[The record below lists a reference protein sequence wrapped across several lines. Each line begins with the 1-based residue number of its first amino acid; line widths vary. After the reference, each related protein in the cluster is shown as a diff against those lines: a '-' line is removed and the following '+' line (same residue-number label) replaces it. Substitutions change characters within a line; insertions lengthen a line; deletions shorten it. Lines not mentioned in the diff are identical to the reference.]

1 MVRYEST
8 KQLTIEEFKTPFYRK
23 LSKEN
28 RWVKLSEVVPWDR
41 FAEIYMEVMDKRMG
55 RPGVS
60 PRTILGALIIKHIKK
75 LDDRGVIEEIQEN
88 PYMQYFVGL
97 KEFTTEPVFDP
108 SLFVEIRKRIGK
120 EAFDQMNEMM
130 IKSVTEKK
138 GKASGKKKDK
148 EENDGADPTNKG
160 KLQIDATVADQ
171 YIKFPTDTNLMNE
184 GRKKLEKII
193 DDLYEKKGKEG
204 SKPRTYRRKLDQAFL
219 SYSKKRNKSTSSVRK
234 MKRKLLESLARDL
247 RHIDK
252 MLDEFDKQDASF
264 PLNKKELKYLW
275 VIRLLYEQQLEMYA
289 KRTHSIEDRIV
300 NIHQP
305 YVRPIVRGKEKS
317 KTEFGAKLEVSLDN
331 GFVRLDKLGWDAY
344 NEGNLLISQV
354 ESYRAL
360 HGHYPELVQADK
372 IFANR
377 ENRRWLKERGIRIT
391 AAPLGRPPKQEKLT
405 YYQKR
410 KRKKESAERNAI
422 EGKFGQA
429 KNGYELNRIRAKLQ
443 NTSESWISAILFVI
457 NLLKYEK
464 EYFLSLILRLIFGK
478 IFLRTELI
486 CINGNKNC

>member
-28 RWVKLSEVVPWDR
+28 RWVKLSQVVPWDR
-41 FAEIYMEVMDKRMG
+41 FEEIYMEVMDKRMG

-138 GKASGKKKDK
+138 SKVSGKKKDK
-148 EENDGADPTNKG
+148 GENDGAAPTNKG
-160 KLQIDATVADQ
+160 KLQIDATVSDQ

-193 DDLYEKKGKEG
+193 DDLYEKKGEKG
-204 SKPRTYRRKLDQAFL
+204 TKPRTYRRKLDQAYLF
-219 SYSKKRNKSTSSVRK
+219 YSKKRNKSTSSVRK
-234 MKRKLLESLARDL
+234 MKRKLLESLSRNL

-252 MLDEFDKQDASF
+252 MLDEFDRQGAPF

-275 VIRLLYEQQLEMYA
+275 VIRLLYKQQLEMYR

-344 NEGNLLISQV
+344 NEGQLLISQV

-391 AAPLGRPPKQEKLT
+391 AAPLGRPPKKERLT

-464 EYFLSLILRLIFGK
+464 EYFLSLILSLFFEK
-478 IFLRTELI
+478 IFFRTKLI
-486 CINGNKNC
+486 CINGNENC